1 MVIFK
6 VIICIVIGYFFGNIS
21 TSYLVGKK
29 YDMDI
34 RKHGS
39 GNAGATNVLRVV
51 GKKAAIITFFG
62 DALKAVF
69 AIYLVRYLLYP
80 ADDMGTI
87 LSLYTGI
94 GVVLGHNYPFWLQ
107 GKGGK
112 GIAATGGVMFAMD
125 IRLALIAIV
134 VFVVVVAL
142 TKYVSVASLTIS
154 LLLPIW
160 LMIRYPGQTY
170 VHILGWI
177 FAIFAFYRHLENI
190 KRLIK
195 GTENKVVK
203 KEKEIDNSHLKKGE

>member
-80 ADDMGTI
+80 ADDMGMI

-112 GIAATGGVMFAMD
+112 GIAATGGVMFALD
-125 IRLALIAIV
+125 IRLALVAIIVFAIV
-134 VFVVVVAL
+134 VVL

-154 LLLPIW
+154 FILPIW
-160 LMIRYPGQTY
+160 LMIRYPGQIHL
-170 VHILGWI
+170 HILGWL
-177 FAIFAFYRHLENI
+177 FTIFAFYRHLENI

-203 KEKEIDNSHLKKGE
+203 KEKEIDNHI

>member
-1 MVIFK
+1 MDILK
-6 VIICIVIGYFFGNIS
+6 VIICILIGYFFGNVS

-29 YDMDI
+29 HDMDI

-51 GKKAAIITFFG
+51 GRKAAIITFFG
-62 DALKAVF
+62 DALKAIF

-80 ADDMGTI
+80 ADDMETI

-125 IRLALIAIV
+125 IRLALITIV
-134 VFVVVVAL
+134 VFVIIVAL
-142 TKYVSVASLTIS
+142 SKYVSVASLTIS

-160 LMIRYPGQTY
+160 LMIRYTGQTY
-170 VHILGWI
+170 IHILGWI
-177 FAIFAFYRHLENI
+177 FAIFAFYRHRENI

-195 GTENKVVK
+195 GTENKISQK
-203 KEKEIDNSHLKKGE
+203 KKATENSQVEKGD

>member
-1 MVIFK
+1 MVILK
-6 VIICIVIGYFFGNIS
+6 IIICIIIGYFFGNVS
-21 TSYLVGKK
+21 TSYLVSKK

-51 GKKAAIITFFG
+51 GAKAAIITFFG

-80 ADDMGTI
+80 SDDMGAI

-112 GIAATGGVMFAMD
+112 GIAATGGVMLAMD
-125 IRLALIAIV
+125 IRLALLAIV
-134 VFVVVVAL
+134 IFALVVVL

-170 VHILGWI
+170 LHILGWV
-177 FAIFAFYRHLENI
+177 FAIFAYYRHWENI
-190 KRLIK
+190 KRLIN
-195 GTENKVVK
+195 GTENKISQK
-203 KEKEIDNSHLKKGE
+203 KKVRKNSELEEGD